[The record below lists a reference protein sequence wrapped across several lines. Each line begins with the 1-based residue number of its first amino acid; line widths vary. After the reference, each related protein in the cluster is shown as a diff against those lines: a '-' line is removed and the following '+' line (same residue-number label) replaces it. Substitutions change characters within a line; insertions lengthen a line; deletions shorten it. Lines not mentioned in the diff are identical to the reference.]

1 MGAGPTL
8 VVLEHIVSNPLDTVV
23 RPKNKTPR
31 TKSRTHQ
38 DVGMAEDG
46 AIEMV
51 LFSAGRV
58 VARTSE
64 RFIGTTL
71 GDVWHRE
78 GRCRTVNWWAE
89 RYPTQPPQRGSGRTP
104 RRLSTEAAA
113 PSIAAAASEA
123 AAPTSTVAASWAS
136 WLRERRVDYYCS
148 QVHPH
153 PAVYDCLT
161 VARFFLLS
169 FCV

>member
-1 MGAGPTL
+1 
-8 VVLEHIVSNPLDTVV
+8 
-23 RPKNKTPR
+23 
-31 TKSRTHQ
+31 
-38 DVGMAEDG
+38 MAEDG

-89 RYPTQPPQRGSGRTP
+89 R
-104 RRLSTEAAA
+104 
-113 PSIAAAASEA
+113 
-123 AAPTSTVAASWAS
+123 
-136 WLRERRVDYYCS
+136 
-148 QVHPH
+148 
-153 PAVYDCLT
+153 
-161 VARFFLLS
+161 
-169 FCV
+169 